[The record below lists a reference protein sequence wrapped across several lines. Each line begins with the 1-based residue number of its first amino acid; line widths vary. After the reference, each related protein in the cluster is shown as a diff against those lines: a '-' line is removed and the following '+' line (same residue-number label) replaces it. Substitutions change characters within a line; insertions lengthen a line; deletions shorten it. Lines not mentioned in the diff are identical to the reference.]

1 MTDLLVRFSLSANVR
16 SRKPEEI
23 LEKIMVLW
31 NGSSMRCPKKF
42 LAENGGEFSKE
53 EFV

>member
-1 MTDLLVRFSLSANVR
+1 MTVLFIRFSLSANV

-23 LEKIMVLW
+23 IEKIMVLW
-31 NGSSMRCPKKF
+31 NGSSMRCPNKF
-42 LAENGGEFSKE
+42 LAGNGGEFSKK